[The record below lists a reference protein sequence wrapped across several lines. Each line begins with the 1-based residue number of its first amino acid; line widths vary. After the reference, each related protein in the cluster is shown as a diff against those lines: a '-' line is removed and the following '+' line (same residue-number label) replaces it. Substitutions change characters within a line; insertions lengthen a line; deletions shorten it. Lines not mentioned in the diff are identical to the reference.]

1 MDKKNVVEG
10 ILKEIIYDN
19 ENNGYRVC
27 SVVVDEDE
35 TIFVGILAGISPGE
49 NIKAVGEW
57 KVHNIYGDQFVV
69 DTFEKTMPK
78 TEKAIERYLSSGVIK
93 GIGPTIAKRIV
104 KKFGEKTLE
113 IIENQ
118 AELLEQIKGISLNK
132 AQEIGE
138 TYQIQ
143 RELRDAI
150 LFLGEFGISPTY
162 AIKIYKKYKDK
173 TIDIVKTNPYKLA
186 DDIHGVGFKK
196 ADAIASTMGMRN
208 DSEQRIMSGIKY
220 VLTQATQNGDTYLPK
235 EILEKYTISL
245 LNIPIELIENA
256 LLELQMSKQIFQE
269 KKEEEIRIYL
279 SVYYNAELF
288 VAKQLIE
295 IAETEEEEE
304 KNIDEEINE
313 IEKEKSIT
321 LANNQREAVKESLKN
336 GVLVITG
343 GPGTGKTTTINAII
357 TILEKKE
364 LEILLAAPTG
374 RAAKRMTETTNRQ
387 ALTIHRLLEISF
399 MGQGNFAQEFGKN
412 EENPLEAD
420 VIIIDEVSMVDI
432 MLMKSLVKALM
443 PGTRLILVGDVD
455 QLPSV
460 GPGNVLNDIIN
471 SNEIKVVKLNEI
483 FRQARESAIVMN
495 AHRINNGEVPIL
507 NEKGKD
513 FFFIRKGSQDE
524 VIKTIL
530 ELTKTRLPKFAKC
543 SPIKDIQI
551 LTPMR
556 KSPLG
561 VNSLNAYLQDELNP
575 PSKNKNEK
583 EFRDTL
589 FREGDKVMQIKNNYN
604 ISWKILN
611 KYDYPLDEGVGIFN
625 GDTGI
630 ITEINNR
637 LEKITIKFDD
647 NKVVEYDY
655 TNLEELDLAYAI
667 TIHKSQGSE
676 YQVVI
681 LPIHSG
687 PPMLLS
693 RNLLYTAVT
702 RAKKLVV
709 VVGLEDTIKRMIDN
723 KREINRYSSLKDRI
737 QELRHIQEI
746 N

>member
-1 MDKKNVVEG
+1 MDKKTVVEG
-10 ILKEIIYDN
+10 IVKEIIYDN
-19 ENNGYRVC
+19 ESNGYRIC
-27 SVVVDEDE
+27 SVVVDDDE
-35 TIFVGILAGISPGE
+35 TVFVGILAGVSPGE

-57 KVHNIYGDQFVV
+57 KVHNIYGDQFAV

-78 TEKAIERYLSSGVIK
+78 TEKAMERYLSSGVIK

-118 AELLEQIKGISLNK
+118 PELLAEIKGISLNK

-143 RELRDAI
+143 RELRNAI
-150 LFLGEFGISPTY
+150 LFLGEFGISPAY
-162 AIKIYKKYKDK
+162 AIKIYKKYKEK
-173 TIDIVKTNPYKLA
+173 TIDTVKTNPYKLA
-186 DDIHGVGFKK
+186 DDIHGIGFKK
-196 ADAIASTMGMRN
+196 ADAIASTMGMRS
-208 DSEQRIMSGIKY
+208 DSEQRVMSGIKY
-220 VLTQATQNGDTYLPK
+220 VLMQATQNGDTYLPK
-235 EILEKYTISL
+235 DKLEQNTRSL
-245 LNIPIELIENA
+245 LNVPKELIENA

-269 KKEEEIRIYL
+269 QKEEGIRIYL
-279 SVYYNAELF
+279 TIYYNSELF

-295 IAETEEEEE
+295 IANLEGEEE
-304 KNIDEEINE
+304 NIDKEIDE
-313 IEKEKSIT
+313 IEKSKEIK
-321 LANNQREAVKESLKN
+321 LADNQRQAVKESLNN

-357 TILEKKE
+357 ALLEE
-364 LEILLAAPTG
+364 RQLEILLAAPTG

-399 MGQGNFAQEFGKN
+399 IGQENSTQSFNRN

-420 VIIIDEVSMVDI
+420 VVIIDEVSMVDI

-460 GPGNVLNDIIN
+460 GPGNVLSDIIN
-471 SNEIKVVKLNEI
+471 SKEIKVVKLNEI

-495 AHRINNGEVPIL
+495 AHRINSGEVPIL

-513 FFFIRKGSQDE
+513 FFFIRKGAQED
-524 VIKTIL
+524 VIKTIV

-543 SPIKDIQI
+543 SSIKDIQI

-561 VNSLNAYLQDELNP
+561 VHSLNKELQEELNP
-575 PSKNKNEK
+575 PSKHKKEK

-604 ISWKILN
+604 IAWKILN
-611 KYDYPLDEGVGIFN
+611 KYNYPLDEGVGIFN

-647 NKVVEYDY
+647 NKEVEYDY
-655 TNLEELDLAYAI
+655 TNLEELELAYAI

-676 YQVVI
+676 YPLVI

-702 RAKKLVV
+702 RAKKYVV

-737 QELRHIQEI
+737 QELKNLEKF
-746 N
+746 